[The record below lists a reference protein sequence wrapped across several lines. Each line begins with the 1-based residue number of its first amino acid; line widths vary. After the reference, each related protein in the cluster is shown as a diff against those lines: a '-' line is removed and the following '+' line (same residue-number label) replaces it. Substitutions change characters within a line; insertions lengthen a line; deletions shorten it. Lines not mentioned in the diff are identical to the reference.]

1 MIKVASQALDKIKDF
16 VTENPKTAMG
26 LLGGGLGAVGG
37 LALTSED
44 ENETPGDRMK
54 RRLKNALVL
63 GGLGAGA
70 GSLLG
75 TAKENFETAIP
86 ESIPTPE
93 KSVSTGMNILTHP
106 ALTGT
111 GAGIAG
117 VVGGNKLRNSVQRD
131 LKQKLKVVLQAAGKT
146 GLSVDGKTSMSD
158 ARAIIPELINASGK
172 NQAKVLAALHSQFG
186 TNNIGELATKLQHY
200 GVSTSVLESLANTAN
215 MPDKKS
221 LLKEIKELTEKT
233 KPAPMGPAADPKL
246 VQRLNELQ
254 GFKALSSSQN
264 KLMKFLRRN
273 KYTAGVA
280 ALAGLGTAG
289 ISSLFRD

>member
-1 MIKVASQALDKIKDF
+1 M
-16 VTENPKTAMG
+16 
-26 LLGGGLGAVGG
+26 
-37 LALTSED
+37 
-44 ENETPGDRMK
+44 
-54 RRLKNALVL
+54 
-63 GGLGAGA
+63 
-70 GSLLG
+70 
-75 TAKENFETAIP
+75 
-86 ESIPTPE
+86 
-93 KSVSTGMNILTHP
+93 
-106 ALTGT
+106 
-111 GAGIAG
+111 
-117 VVGGNKLRNSVQRD
+117 QRD

-233 KPAPMGPAADPKL
+233 KPAPMGPAVDPKL